1 MATSIRQ
8 LSSSSLAPASLE
20 KASAQPE
27 AWSDVLKRYAVDE
40 VVAVTGGWNQSA
52 IWDDLAEACADRGVI
67 FRQLVVM
74 PKPKIG
80 KYHIED
86 AGNGQYFVS
95 LETVPQDFLA
105 LAVKRVL
112 DIAGAILGVMLCAL
126 VFPFYALWLRIVSP
140 GSVLFRQERI
150 GRNGRFFTMYKFR
163 TMRPDAEREL
173 PELMTLNQMTG
184 ALFKIRNDPRIVAGG
199 NLMRRTHLD
208 ELPQF
213 WNVLMGDMS
222 LVGTRPPTRLEVES
236 YKDHHYRRL
245 SMRPGI
251 TGVWQV
257 TGNARVYDFEEVVKL
272 DCSYIDHWSLALDL
286 ELLAKTV
293 LKVVRFG
300 GW

>member
-1 MATSIRQ
+1 MAISIRQ
-8 LSSSSLAPASLE
+8 LSSSSLAPVLRE
-20 KASAQPE
+20 PAQPQP
-27 AWSDVLKRYAVDE
+27 WSDVLKRYAVDE
-40 VVAVTGGWNQSA
+40 VVAVTAWDQSA
-52 IWDDLAEACADRGVI
+52 MWNELAEACADRGVI

-126 VFPFYALWLRIVSP
+126 IFPFYALWLRIVSP
-140 GSVLFRQERI
+140 GPVLFRQERM
-150 GRNGRFFTMYKFR
+150 GRNGRFFAMYKFR
-163 TMRPDAEREL
+163 TMRPDAEKEL
-173 PELMTLNQMTG
+173 ADLMPLNQMNG
-184 ALFKIRNDPRIVAGG
+184 ALFKIEDDPRVIAGG
-199 NLMRRTHLD
+199 NFMRRTHLD

-213 WNVLMGDMS
+213 WNVLLGDMS
-222 LVGTRPPTRLEVES
+222 LVGTRPPTRNEVES
-236 YKDHHYRRL
+236 YENRHHRRL

-251 TGVWQV
+251 TGIWQI
-257 TGNARVYDFEEVVKL
+257 TGNQAVNDFEEVVKL
-272 DCSYIDHWSLALDL
+272 DCQYIDHWSLTADL
-286 ELLAKTV
+286 KLIGRTI
-293 LKVVRFG
+293 LKVTRRV

>member
-8 LSSSSLAPASLE
+8 LSSSSLAPAPLE
-20 KASAQPE
+20 ETSAQPE
-27 AWSDVLKRYAVDE
+27 AWSDVLQRYAVDE
-40 VVAVTGGWNQSA
+40 VVAVSGWNQSA
-52 IWDDLAEACADRGVI
+52 IWNDLAEACADRGVI

-80 KYHIED
+80 TYHIED

-105 LAVKRVL
+105 LAVKRML
-112 DIAGAILGVMLCAL
+112 DIAGAVVGVMLCAL

-173 PELMTLNQMTG
+173 PELMALNQMNG
-184 ALFKIRNDPRIVAGG
+184 ALFKIENDPRIIAGG
-199 NLMRRTHLD
+199 NFMRRSHLD

-213 WNVLMGDMS
+213 WNVLLGDMS
-222 LVGTRPPTRLEVES
+222 LVGTRPPMRSEVES
-236 YKDHHYRRL
+236 YQSHHHRRL

-251 TGVWQV
+251 TGIWQV
-257 TGNARVYDFEEVVKL
+257 TGNYAVRDFEEVVKL
-272 DCSYIDHWSLALDL
+272 DCQYIDEWSLGLDL
-286 ELLAKTV
+286 KLIGRTI
-293 LKVVRFG
+293 LKVARRV

>member
-1 MATSIRQ
+1 VATPIQQ
-8 LSSSSLAPASLE
+8 LKANSATASPLE
-20 KASAQPE
+20 VQQPE

-40 VVAVTGGWNQSA
+40 VVAVSSWNQTA
-52 IWDDLAEACADRGVI
+52 IWTDLAEACADRGVI

-74 PKPKIG
+74 PKLRLG

-105 LAVKRVL
+105 LAVKRAIDIMGGIFGVL
-112 DIAGAILGVMLCAL
+112 LCAL
-126 VFPFYALWLRIVSP
+126 VFPFYAFWLRLVSRGP
-140 GSVLFRQERI
+140 VLFRQERM

-173 PELMTLNQMTG
+173 PALMALNEMNG
-184 ALFKIRNDPRIVAGG
+184 ALFKIRNDPRILPGG
-199 NLMRRTHLD
+199 KFMRRTHLD

-213 WNVLMGDMS
+213 WNVVIGDMS
-222 LVGTRPPTRLEVES
+222 LVGTRPPTRAEVES
-236 YKDHHYRRL
+236 YENRHYRRL

-251 TGVWQV
+251 TGMWQV
-257 TGNARVYDFEEVVKL
+257 TGNGAVYEFEEVVKL
-272 DCSYIDHWSLALDL
+272 DCLYIDNWSLPLDL
-286 ELLAKTV
+286 KLIGKTFV
-293 LKVVRFG
+293 KAIGFS